1 MPSPAHET
9 LVEFLRTQP
18 AWLDALLRELGAP
31 GLSRGLRAVD
41 PAVRVVDPSTV
52 ATDVLLRDEEKP
64 SWLVVEVQRGD
75 DPEKRRRWIFVA
87 AMLHDQ
93 TGVMGDV
100 LVITHTRKVSQWSAT
115 VADVTG
121 PLGTRLLL
129 VPRVICLTRSVA
141 EHLLATGRPEL
152 ALFAA
157 WAVHE
162 HRGARAARL
171 VLRAVRQAERLDDL
185 ALRGALVRAMINMVS
200 KELRRHLRETLMDFS
215 KIPEG
220 PLMREI
226 REEITRE
233 FLPELE
239 KQVIARLEPQVIARL
254 EPQVIARLEPQVIA
268 RLEPQVI
275 ARLEPQ
281 VIARLEPQVIA
292 RLEPQVRAEAEQRF
306 LRAGALQGEAHALLR
321 ILERRGL
328 ALDSSLRA
336 RVVACDDRAVLDA
349 WLDRA
354 ATATTVREVFDDA
367 D

>member
-1 MPSPAHET
+1 MERALRPAMPSPAHET

-18 AWLDALLRELGAP
+18 AWLDALLRELGEP
-31 GLSRGLRAVD
+31 GLSRTLRAVE

-52 ATDVLLRDEEKP
+52 ATDVLLRDDEKP

-100 LVITHTRKVSQWSAT
+100 LVITHTRKVSRWSAT

-129 VPRVICLTRSVA
+129 VPRVVCLTRSVA
-141 EHLLATGRPEL
+141 EQLLATGRPEL

-239 KQVIARLEPQVIARL
+239 RQVIARLEPQVIARL
-254 EPQVIARLEPQVIA
+254 EPQVIARLEPQ
-268 RLEPQVI
+268 L
-275 ARLEPQ
+275 
-281 VIARLEPQVIA
+281 
-292 RLEPQVRAEAEQRF
+292 RAEAEQRY

-321 ILERRGL
+321 ILERRGF
-328 ALDSSLRA
+328 ALDASRRA

-354 ATATTVREVFDDA
+354 VTATSLHEVFEDA

>member
-1 MPSPAHET
+1 MVRAQGPAMPSAAHET

-18 AWLDALLRELGAP
+18 TWLDALLRALGQP

-52 ATDVLLRDEEKP
+52 VTDVLLRDDEEP
-64 SWLVVEVQRGD
+64 SWVIVEVQRGD

-87 AMLHDQ
+87 ATLHDQ

-100 LVITHTRKVSQWSAT
+100 LVITHTRAVSRWSAA

-141 EHLLATGRPEL
+141 EQLLATGRPEL

-162 HRGARAARL
+162 HRSARAARL
-171 VLRAVRQAERLDDL
+171 VIRAVRQAERLDDL

-239 KQVIARLEPQVIARL
+239 KQVIARLEPQVTARVEKQLLAGL
-254 EPQVIARLEPQVIA
+254 EKQVTARVEKQLLAGLEQRVK
-268 RLEPQVI
+268 
-275 ARLEPQ
+275 
-281 VIARLEPQVIA
+281 
-292 RLEPQVRAEAEQRF
+292 AEAEQRY
-306 LRAGALQGEAHALLR
+306 LRAGVLQGEAHALLR

-328 ALDSSLRA
+328 ALDASQRA
-336 RVVACDDRAVLDA
+336 RVLACDDRAVLDA

-354 ATATTVREVFDDA
+354 IAATSLHEVFDDA